1 MHTEARVR
9 ARLAVLLT
17 VVAVARIAGG
27 CASEPKPRPSRLDPA
42 SPEAQESAPLT
53 FGSLAD
59 DAGAQLAATSSRAD
73 AGGAPPAR
81 EPGSQVGAHSGD
93 ASSADRMTYTCPM
106 HPKVISD
113 HPGNCPKCGMKLV
126 PRQPAPGK
134 Q

>member
-1 MHTEARVR
+1 
-9 ARLAVLLT
+9 
-17 VVAVARIAGG
+17 VAVARILGG
-27 CASEPKPRPSRLDPA
+27 CASEPKPRPSRVDPA